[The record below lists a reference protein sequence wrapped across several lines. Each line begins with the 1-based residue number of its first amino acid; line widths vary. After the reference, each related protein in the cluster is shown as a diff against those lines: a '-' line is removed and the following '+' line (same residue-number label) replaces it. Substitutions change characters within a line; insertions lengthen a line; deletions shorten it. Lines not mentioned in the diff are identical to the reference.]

1 MFRKGRWYQCVH
13 LHSPSLHHWW
23 ERRHLFLPYLPFSP
37 PAAGPQH
44 LTSRF
49 TNLSLPAAPIWSS
62 NLAFLPSLPH
72 QKPPFCIQNKG
83 LKLGIQDLSGQVTF
97 PASSFPSTQC
107 EHTSPVTL
115 LYSLSS
121 AFAKAST
128 TFRIIS
134 ESHSPSLQALWPHFL
149 PYLSLTFETSV
160 TLVPFFNRTK
170 QAYHWTWCTLF
181 LLSYL
186 WTWIPLLPLPIF
198 SFWWLTLSHSYSC
211 YFFW

>member
-49 TNLSLPAAPIWSS
+49 TNLSLPTAPIWSS

-83 LKLGIQDLSGQVTF
+83 LKLGSQDLSGQVTF

-115 LYSLSS
+115 LCSLSS

-128 TFRIIS
+128 TFQIIS
-134 ESHSPSLQALWPHFL
+134 ESHSPSLQALWPYSQQCQRPPLRLLSTASTDIWDRRSNLHLAL
-149 PYLSLTFETSV
+149 PRNDLSL
-160 TLVPFFNRTK
+160 
-170 QAYHWTWCTLF
+170 
-181 LLSYL
+181 
-186 WTWIPLLPLPIF
+186 PL
-198 SFWWLTLSHSYSC
+198 H
-211 YFFW
+211 